1 MENSGVRASKN
12 MSSLVLCGV
21 GAFIGFHGDQWWMW
35 VLASVCVLGMA
46 AAIIDTAAIFFE

>member
-1 MENSGVRASKN
+1 MENLGVRASKN

-21 GAFIGFHGDQWWMW
+21 GAYIGFHGDQWWMW
-35 VLASVCVLGMA
+35 ILASVCILGMA